1 MGISKKTKAVL
12 FGLVY
17 GSNLLSAFFLWLCG
31 VYGNI
36 MLGILLI
43 VFYRLSL
50 WTAPL
55 SLTVICWLPS
65 KVYVFI
71 LFYIIFCICFCAVCF
86 FVFVIFC
93 LEIGI
98 DDLFCC
104 GAKY

>member
-1 MGISKKTKAVL
+1 MGISKKTKSLL

-65 KVYVFI
+65 KVKITVRKKLLYNF
-71 LFYIIFCICFCAVCF
+71 LHLLLC
-86 FVFVIFC
+86 
-93 LEIGI
+93 GM
-98 DDLFCC
+98 LFCVC
-104 GAKY
+104 YLLFGNWY

>member
-17 GSNLLSAFFLWLCG
+17 GSNVLSALFLWLCG

-36 MLGILLI
+36 MLGILLF

-65 KVYVFI
+65 KVKITVRKKLLCNF
-71 LFYIIFCICFCAVCF
+71 LHLLLC
-86 FVFVIFC
+86 
-93 LEIGI
+93 GM
-98 DDLFCC
+98 LFCVC
-104 GAKY
+104 YLLFGNWY

>member
-17 GSNLLSAFFLWLCG
+17 GYNLLSAFFLWLCG

-65 KVYVFI
+65 KVKITVRKKLLYNF
-71 LFYIIFCICFCAVCF
+71 LHLLLC
-86 FVFVIFC
+86 
-93 LEIGI
+93 GM
-98 DDLFCC
+98 LFCVC
-104 GAKY
+104 YLLFGNWY

>member
-31 VYGNI
+31 VCGNI

-50 WTAPL
+50 WSAPFL
-55 SLTVICWLPS
+55 VSVICQLPS
-65 KVYVFI
+65 VPRIPFNKKLLYNFFHLI
-71 LFYIIFCICFCAVCF
+71 LC
-86 FVFVIFC
+86 
-93 LEIGI
+93 GM
-98 DDLFCC
+98 LFLLCYLLF
-104 GAKY
+104 GNWY

>member
-50 WTAPL
+50 WSAPL

-65 KVYVFI
+65 KVKITVRKKLLYNF
-71 LFYIIFCICFCAVCF
+71 LHLLLC
-86 FVFVIFC
+86 
-93 LEIGI
+93 GM
-98 DDLFCC
+98 LFCVC
-104 GAKY
+104 YLLFGNWY

>member
-50 WTAPL
+50 WAAPL

-65 KVYVFI
+65 KVKITVRKKLLYNFLHLLLCGM
-71 LFYIIFCICFCAVCF
+71 LFLLCY
-86 FVFVIFC
+86 
-93 LEIGI
+93 L
-98 DDLFCC
+98 LF
-104 GAKY
+104 GNWY

>member
-36 MLGILLI
+36 MLGILLF
-43 VFYRLSL
+43 VFYRLNL

-65 KVYVFI
+65 KVKITVRKKLLYNF
-71 LFYIIFCICFCAVCF
+71 LHLLLC
-86 FVFVIFC
+86 
-93 LEIGI
+93 GM
-98 DDLFCC
+98 LFCVC
-104 GAKY
+104 YLLFGNWY

>member
-1 MGISKKTKAVL
+1 MGISQKTKAVL

-17 GSNLLSAFFLWLCG
+17 GSNLSSAFFLWLCG

-55 SLTVICWLPS
+55 SLTVICRLPS
-65 KVYVFI
+65 KVKITVRKKLLYNF
-71 LFYIIFCICFCAVCF
+71 LHLLLC
-86 FVFVIFC
+86 
-93 LEIGI
+93 GM
-98 DDLFCC
+98 LFCVC
-104 GAKY
+104 YLLFGNWY

>member
-17 GSNLLSAFFLWLCG
+17 GTNLLSAFFLWLCG

-65 KVYVFI
+65 KVKITVRKKLLYNFLHLLLCAM
-71 LFYIIFCICFCAVCF
+71 LFLLCY
-86 FVFVIFC
+86 
-93 LEIGI
+93 L
-98 DDLFCC
+98 LF
-104 GAKY
+104 GNWY